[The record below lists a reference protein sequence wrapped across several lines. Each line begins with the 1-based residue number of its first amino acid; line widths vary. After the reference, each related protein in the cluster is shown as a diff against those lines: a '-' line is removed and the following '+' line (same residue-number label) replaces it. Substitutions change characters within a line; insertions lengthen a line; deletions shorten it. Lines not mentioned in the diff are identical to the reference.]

1 MTSLKLNPLT
11 VATGLAVVALLG
23 SLGFQ
28 QYRTLQLRETVQTNL
43 AQFEQSQRGAPV
55 YSETVR
61 DGITHYQ
68 MCRPGGICTSSIY
81 REDLQDP
88 EPAAPMSSSVGLGPV
103 MDTAAIAQMLAAADK
118 ARLPAAG
125 RDEELSPG
133 ESTR

>member
-43 AQFEQSQRGAPV
+43 AHFEQSQRGAPV

-68 MCRPGGICTSSIY
+68 MCRPGGICTSSIH

-88 EPAAPMSSSVGLGPV
+88 EPAAPTASSVGLGPV
-103 MDTAAIAQMLAAADK
+103 VDTAAIAQMLAAADK

-125 RDEELSPG
+125 RDEELPPG
-133 ESTR
+133 GSTR